1 LENKISISCLPVAG
15 SENPYQQ
22 LMIKGLKTDNRLM
35 VKNGINDRF
44 FGIIRT
50 AALQRPDY
58 IHFDWE
64 TSYYYRKNLMLT
76 LISVPFFIVQIYA
89 ARFIF
94 GCKLAWTPHNI
105 IPHDSK
111 YLAIH
116 RFCRRFFARN
126 MTWIRLFSKKTVPA
140 AALEFKCAAD
150 KFKIIPEGSYVDY
163 YPNSVDREA
172 ARHQLNI
179 GAQKKVMLYL
189 GLIKPYKG
197 ITTLIECFKKYSDEN
212 AVLIIA
218 GRIMDTKYGEHIK
231 NLIESRIILIDRFIK
246 DDELQVYFNA
256 ADIVVLPFKK
266 IENSGSA
273 ILAMGFKKA
282 VIAPQ
287 MGVLAERLE
296 NQPELLYSD
305 SLEQAFEYF
314 KKMTKEKLEEVGEV
328 NFLSLSKYKWS
339 DFAKAF

>member
-1 LENKISISCLPVAG
+1 MENKISISCLPVAG

-22 LMIKGLKTDNRLM
+22 LMIKGLKTDQRLI
-35 VKNGINDRF
+35 VKNGIHDRF

-50 AALQRPDY
+50 AAHRPDY

-64 TSYYYRKNLMLT
+64 TSYYYRKNLLLT
-76 LISVPFFIVQIYA
+76 LINVPFFVLQVYV
-89 ARFIF
+89 ARFFF

-105 IPHDSK
+105 TPHDSR
-111 YLAIH
+111 YIAVH

-126 MTWIRLFSKKTVPA
+126 MDWIRLFSEKTIPVA
-140 AALEFKCAAD
+140 ARELQCAAG

-163 YPNSVDREA
+163 YPNSIDREA

-179 GAQKKVMLYL
+179 GEQKKVMLYL

-197 ITTLIECFKKYSDEN
+197 ITSLIECFNRYYDEN
-212 AVLIIA
+212 TVLIIA
-218 GRIMDTKYGEHIK
+218 GRIMDINYGEHIK
-231 NLIESRIILIDRFIK
+231 RLINARIILIDRFIK
-246 DDELQVYFNA
+246 GDELQVYFNA
-256 ADIVVLPFKK
+256 ADVVVLPFKK

-287 MGVLAERLE
+287 MGVLTERLGS
-296 NQPELLYSD
+296 QAKLLYTD
-305 SLEQAFEYF
+305 SLEQSFQYFE
-314 KKMTKEKLEEVGEV
+314 KMTREELEQVGEN
-328 NFLSLSKYKWS
+328 NFHSLSKYQWS